1 MINDCGVTSMFGSPA
16 LLQRMANRGLT
27 QTDPGFRDVSAILPL
42 AVEAMTR
49 AEDDLG
55 EEELR
60 RYVRTIGLFRTK
72 AANIIKTCLILVEQH
87 GGQLQRTTRVN
98 SAVNKT
104 FSEGATDPPDR
115 GGDNPPGGTLGRHV
129 RGDEDHGRDDQPREQ
144 SEYRAHESAWADGP
158 TRSRPAASRT

>member
-1 MINDCGVTSMFGSPA
+1 MPETVPHAERPDGSKGTSAGENRRQITTIARARLSRQP
-16 LLQRMANRGLT
+16 LLVVRRG
-27 QTDPGFRDVSAILPL
+27 
-42 AVEAMTR
+42 
-49 AEDDLG
+49 
-55 EEELR
+55 
-60 RYVRTIGLFRTK
+60 
-72 AANIIKTCLILVEQH
+72 
-87 GGQLQRTTRVN
+87 LQRTTRVN